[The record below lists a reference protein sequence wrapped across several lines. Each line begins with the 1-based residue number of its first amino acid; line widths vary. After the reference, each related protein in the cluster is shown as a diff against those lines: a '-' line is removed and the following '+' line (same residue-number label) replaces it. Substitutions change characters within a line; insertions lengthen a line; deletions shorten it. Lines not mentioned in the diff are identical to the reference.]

1 MPAKPAAEPTHTF
14 ETAIGRLEAVVE
26 EMGSDKL
33 PLEDLIKRYE
43 EGIQLVKVCEQKL
56 QAVEKRV
63 EILMRKADIYGPNGR
78 IYGFEAPFR
87 VINGEL
93 FHGENKLDPA
103 TLRDGHG
110 HRITNY

>member
-1 MPAKPAAEPTHTF
+1 MPAKSAAEPTHTF

-63 EILMRKADIYGPNGR
+63 EILMRKADGDL
-78 IYGFEAPFR
+78 
-87 VINGEL
+87 EL
-93 FHGENKLDPA
+93 SQFDPEKKPV
-103 TLRDGHG
+103 TGLREDVSLF
-110 HRITNY
+110 

>member
-33 PLEDLIKRYE
+33 LLEDLIKRYE

-63 EILMRKADIYGPNGR
+63 EILMRKADGDLALHQFDPEKKPVTGPR
-78 IYGFEAPFR
+78 ED
-87 VINGEL
+87 VSL
-93 FHGENKLDPA
+93 F
-103 TLRDGHG
+103 
-110 HRITNY
+110 

>member
-1 MPAKPAAEPTHTF
+1 MPAKPAAEPAHTF

-63 EILMRKADIYGPNGR
+63 EILMRKADGDL
-78 IYGFEAPFR
+78 A
-87 VINGEL
+87 L
-93 FHGENKLDPA
+93 SQLDPEKKPV
-103 TLRDGHG
+103 TGPREDVSLF
-110 HRITNY
+110 

>member
-1 MPAKPAAEPTHTF
+1 MPAKPAATETAHTF

-43 EGIQLVKVCEQKL
+43 EGIQLVKVCEEKL

-63 EILMRKADIYGPNGR
+63 EILMRKAGGDLAL
-78 IYGFEAPFR
+78 APFDPEKKPVTGPR
-87 VINGEL
+87 EDVRL
-93 FHGENKLDPA
+93 F
-103 TLRDGHG
+103 
-110 HRITNY
+110 

>member
-1 MPAKPAAEPTHTF
+1 
-14 ETAIGRLEAVVE
+14 LEAVVE

-63 EILMRKADIYGPNGR
+63 EILMRKADGDLALSQFDPEKKPVTGPR
-78 IYGFEAPFR
+78 ED
-87 VINGEL
+87 VSL
-93 FHGENKLDPA
+93 F
-103 TLRDGHG
+103 
-110 HRITNY
+110 

>member
-1 MPAKPAAEPTHTF
+1 MPAKPTAEPTHTF

-63 EILMRKADIYGPNGR
+63 EILLRKADGDLAFSQFDPEKKPVTGPR
-78 IYGFEAPFR
+78 AD
-87 VINGEL
+87 VSL
-93 FHGENKLDPA
+93 F
-103 TLRDGHG
+103 
-110 HRITNY
+110 

>member
-1 MPAKPAAEPTHTF
+1 MPAKSAAEPTHTF

-63 EILMRKADIYGPNGR
+63 EILMRKADGDLELSQFDPEKKPVTGPR
-78 IYGFEAPFR
+78 ED
-87 VINGEL
+87 VSL
-93 FHGENKLDPA
+93 F
-103 TLRDGHG
+103 
-110 HRITNY
+110 

>member
-63 EILMRKADIYGPNGR
+63 EILMRKADGDLALLHRLQQRGLRLSPHAQA
-78 IYGFEAPFR
+78 APA
-87 VINGEL
+87 
-93 FHGENKLDPA
+93 LDQFA
-103 TLRDGHG
+103 RRH
-110 HRITNY
+110 